1 LFRETKIIP
10 LANEVDQPLFLGP
23 NTFSRAGRPDVRMG
37 IPRRTSGR
45 ASRAGRL
52 SWRHTRRGAHYDL
65 IPIRTTTRTPSTT
78 RPFLHPFFATSTSIR
93 ADTGNDCSPVPRRR
107 RRARRRPPVRGAAGG
122 GDGAAALHPPRPLRA
137 QTPPRSWSG
146 SLGPARLSLGPPA
159 PLPASAAAARS
170 STAPTWIPPL
180 PTRIRGA
187 RRRLARGG
195 GEKAAVCWLV
205 SGSSLPSP
213 ALGARPGRCFP
224 R

>member
-1 LFRETKIIP
+1 MLE
-10 LANEVDQPLFLGP
+10 
-23 NTFSRAGRPDVRMG
+23 SGRPDARPTSDAWAG
-37 IPRRTSGR
+37 DTQGGGPLRPYPYPHHHTDALHHSSFSPSIFCYFNIHPRGR
-45 ASRAGRL
+45 RERL
-52 SWRHTRRGAHYDL
+52 LPGA
-65 IPIRTTTRTPSTT
+65 PTTT
-78 RPFLHPFFATSTSIR
+78 TST
-93 ADTGNDCSPVPRRR
+93 AT
-107 RRARRRPPVRGAAGG
+107 APVRGAADG

-224 R
+224 RWGEPSRSS